1 MADEKPSVAHVDNPS
16 PAVSPAVPRASGTA
30 PSFSFSSSPAAA
42 LPATPPP
49 GHAFRRAA
57 TIDETSQFRRR
68 PPLSQLGTE
77 ASFDS
82 PRRRSSNFSD
92 YSLGETRK
100 SLRDSTDDIL
110 NPRGTNLDNHDG
122 STKATLPL
130 AFALLPAL
138 GGVLFQN
145 GSAIITDVMLLGLA
159 AIFLRY
165 TVMQPW

>member
-1 MADEKPSVAHVDNPS
+1 MADEKPSVARVGSPSRAAS
-16 PAVSPAVPRASGTA
+16 PAVTKGSGTA
-30 PSFSFSSSPAAA
+30 TTSSA
-42 LPATPPP
+42 LPATPPA

-57 TIDETSQFRRR
+57 TIDETAQFRRR
-68 PPLSQLGTE
+68 PLLSQLSTE
-77 ASFDS
+77 QSFDL

-92 YSLGETRK
+92 YSLGEARK

-110 NPRGTNLDNHDG
+110 NPRGSNLDSQEG
-122 STKATLPL
+122 STRATLPL